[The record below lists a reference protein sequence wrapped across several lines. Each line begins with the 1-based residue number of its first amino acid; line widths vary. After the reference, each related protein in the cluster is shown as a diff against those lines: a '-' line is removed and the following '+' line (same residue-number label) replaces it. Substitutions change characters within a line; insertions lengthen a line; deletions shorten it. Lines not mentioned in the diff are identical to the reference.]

1 MNLSYLQAVLAEL
14 LFRLSTVQLP
24 LIVGGGF
31 GIYLRRRAIE
41 QSRERTLLNVL
52 PEARSTHDIDLF
64 LRPELF
70 VDSVRLVA
78 LKEALQ
84 EMGFKPVETAKFYQF
99 VTS

>member
-41 QSRERTLLNVL
+41 
-52 PEARSTHDIDLF
+52 
-64 LRPELF
+64 
-70 VDSVRLVA
+70 
-78 LKEALQ
+78 
-84 EMGFKPVETAKFYQF
+84 
-99 VTS
+99 